1 MIACLI
7 SYRLLQLLTGQR
19 IIVNEDKIQ
28 YNIGIFVLLYS
39 LHFIPS
45 HHRLTV
51 IVINSSVISSV
62 NVFVNSNT
70 ASSTLIH
77 QH

>member
-7 SYRLLQLLTGQR
+7 SYRLLQLLTGQS

-39 LHFIPS
+39 LHFITS

-51 IVINSSVISSV
+51 IIN
-62 NVFVNSNT
+62 FPRDKQCQC
-70 ASSTLIH
+70 LCKLEYR
-77 QH
+77 

>member
-7 SYRLLQLLTGQR
+7 SYRLLQLPTGPHNT
-19 IIVNEDKIQ
+19 VNENTIK
-28 YNIGIFVLLYS
+28 YNIGIFLLFYS
-39 LHFIPS
+39 RHFIPS

-51 IVINSSVISSV
+51 IINSPVTSTI
-62 NVFVNSNT
+62 NVSVNSNT
-70 ASSTLIH
+70 ASISTFI

>member
-7 SYRLLQLLTGQR
+7 SYQLLQLPTGPHN
-19 IIVNEDKIQ
+19 IVNEDTIK
-28 YNIGIFVLLYS
+28 YSIGIFLLFYS

-51 IVINSSVISSV
+51 IINSPVTSSI
-62 NVFVNSNT
+62 NVSVNSNT
-70 ASSTLIH
+70 ASISTFIRH
-77 QH
+77 